1 MIDLAEDFASDIW
14 LILRLERFTIARS
27 SSATCSAPSSASL
40 KQLSLAD
47 RIRGFRV
54 CCCSSSEA
62 EYASISPGYGGEF
75 GFRQITLAASPSIR
89 NSLRGKLLI

>member
-47 RIRGFRV
+47 RIRVFGF
-54 CCCSSSEA
+54 CCCSSSKLNTLRSLQVMA
-62 EYASISPGYGGEF
+62 E
-75 GFRQITLAASPSIR
+75 
-89 NSLRGKLLI
+89 SLCFDK